1 MESIAVFGPKHGSHV
16 FFPSPKNLFPVNQ
29 LSCFPLMSVPTK
41 PPKFVRL
48 KATTTMTSDDQESNR
63 TFTELLPS
71 PWTDQ
76 FHSVSVDVSEMDALR
91 KEIDVIK
98 PKVKNALVSS
108 QGIDS
113 AKKRILMIYL
123 LVSLGL
129 AHHFED
135 EIDETLKESFEKKEE
150 MMEGEND
157 LYTVSIIFWVFRR
170 YGHHISSDVFRR
182 FTKDS
187 GNFKESLLGD
197 AKGMLS
203 LYEAAYLRKTKDY
216 IMDEALIFTS
226 RHLESLAADGTCPPH
241 LSVRIRNALT
251 LPQHWNMEMLFPVE
265 YISFFEQEKNHD
277 EMLLKFAKISFKLVQ
292 LQYLNELKILT
303 ENYSNQIPITLDAR
317 WYNDLEF
324 ESKLPPYFRHRIVEN
339 HFFAQA
345 MCFEPQLSRA
355 RIIMV
360 KYFTILVILDDTF
373 DRYAS
378 LPEAEGLAN
387 SLERWAHEHTMDKQP
402 DYLKFV
408 LNFMID
414 TFEEFERELGPQG
427 RSYNVSASKEVLKTY
442 VKANFDLAKWGLVYH
457 VPSFEEYMEV
467 GEVEVA
473 VYATLASRYMSMG
486 KMVAKEAFEWLKSRP
501 KIVQS
506 LCVKGR
512 LMDDI
517 TGFQDDISRG
527 YVTNA
532 VSCYMKQY
540 GVSENEAFRELNKM
554 VGEADKI
561 INEEFLTITGVRHC
575 VLKAVI
581 DLARMIHVC
590 YNGYEGYTDPQG
602 KIKEYMTSMFVDQI
616 RL

>member
-1 MESIAVFGPKHGSHV
+1 
-16 FFPSPKNLFPVNQ
+16 
-29 LSCFPLMSVPTK
+29 
-41 PPKFVRL
+41 
-48 KATTTMTSDDQESNR
+48 
-63 TFTELLPS
+63 
-71 PWTDQ
+71 
-76 FHSVSVDVSEMDALR
+76 
-91 KEIDVIK
+91 
-98 PKVKNALVSS
+98 
-108 QGIDS
+108 
-113 AKKRILMIYL
+113 
-123 LVSLGL
+123 
-129 AHHFED
+129 
-135 EIDETLKESFEKKEE
+135 
-150 MMEGEND
+150 
-157 LYTVSIIFWVFRR
+157 
-170 YGHHISSDVFRR
+170 
-182 FTKDS
+182 
-187 GNFKESLLGD
+187 
-197 AKGMLS
+197 
-203 LYEAAYLRKTKDY
+203 
-216 IMDEALIFTS
+216 
-226 RHLESLAADGTCPPH
+226 
-241 LSVRIRNALT
+241 
-251 LPQHWNMEMLFPVE
+251 MEMLFPVE
-265 YISFFEQEKNHD
+265 YISSYEQEKDHD

-339 HFFAQA
+339 HFFVQA

-360 KYFTILVILDDTF
+360 KYFTILVLLDDTF

-387 SLERWAHEHTMDKQP
+387 SLER
-402 DYLKFV
+402 
-408 LNFMID
+408 
-414 TFEEFERELGPQG
+414 ELWPQG
-427 RSYNVSASKEVLKTY
+427 RSYNVSASKEVFKTH

-473 VYATLASRYMSMG
+473 VYATLASRYMSKG
-486 KMVAKEAFEWLKSRP
+486 KMAAKEAFEWLKSRP

-517 TGFQDDISRG
+517 IGFQDDISRG

-540 GVSENEAFRELNKM
+540 GVSENEAFRELNIM

>member
-1 MESIAVFGPKHGSHV
+1 MESIAVFGLKHG
-16 FFPSPKNLFPVNQ
+16 PSPNNLRPANK

-48 KATTTMTSDDQESNR
+48 KANTTITCDDQESNR
-63 TFTELLPS
+63 TFKELQPS

-76 FHSVSVDVSEMDALR
+76 FHAVSDNVTEMDALR
-91 KEIDVIK
+91 KEIHLLK
-98 PKVKNALVSS
+98 SKVKNALMSS
-108 QGIDS
+108 KES
-113 AKKRILMIYL
+113 AKTRILMIYL

-135 EIDETLKESFEKKEE
+135 EIDETLKQGFEKKEE
-150 MMEGEND
+150 IMDGEND

-170 YGHHISSDVFRR
+170 YGHHISSDVFKR
-182 FTKDS
+182 FTRS
-187 GNFKESLLGD
+187 NGYFKESLVGD
-197 AKGMLS
+197 VKGMLS
-203 LYEAAYLRKTKDY
+203 LYEAAHLRTTKDY

-226 RHLESLAADGTCPPH
+226 RHLESLAADGTH
-241 LSVRIRNALT
+241 LSVRIRKALS

-265 YISFFEQEKNHD
+265 YISFYEQEKDHD
-277 EMLLKFAKISFKLVQ
+277 EILLKLAKISFKLVQ
-292 LQYLNELKILT
+292 RQYLQELKILT
-303 ENYSNQIPITLDAR
+303 K
-317 WYNDLEF
+317 WYKELEF
-324 ESKLPPYFRHRIVEN
+324 ASKLPPYFRDRIVEN
-339 HFFAQA
+339 HFFVQA
-345 MCFEPQLSRA
+345 MCFEPQLSRG
-355 RIIMV
+355 RVLMV
-360 KYFTILVILDDTF
+360 KFFIALVLLDDTF

-378 LPEAEGLAN
+378 FPEAEGLAN
-387 SLERWAHEHTMDKQP
+387 SLERWAHDHTMDKQP
-402 DYLKFV
+402 DYLKSV
-408 LNFMID
+408 LNILIN
-414 TFEEFERELGPQG
+414 TFEEFERELGPEG
-427 RSYNVSASKEVLKTY
+427 RSYNVSAAKEVFKTH
-442 VKANFDLAKWGLVYH
+442 VKSNLDLAKWALVYH
-457 VPSFEEYMEV
+457 VPGFEEYMEV
-467 GEVEVA
+467 GEMEIA

-486 KMVAKEAFEWLKSRP
+486 KMTAKEAYEWLMSRP
-501 KIVQS
+501 KLVQS
-506 LCVKGR
+506 VCVKGR

-540 GVSENEAFRELNKM
+540 GVSEIEAFRELNKM

-575 VLKAVI
+575 VLKAAI

-602 KIKEYMTSMFVDQI
+602 KINEYMTSMFVNQI

>member
-1 MESIAVFGPKHGSHV
+1 
-16 FFPSPKNLFPVNQ
+16 
-29 LSCFPLMSVPTK
+29 MSVPTK
-41 PPKFVRL
+41 PPKFVRRL

-76 FHSVSVDVSEMDALR
+76 FHSVSVDASEMDALR

-98 PKVKNALVSS
+98 PKVKNALMSS

-157 LYTVSIIFWVFRR
+157 LYTVSTIFWVFRR

-187 GNFKESLLGD
+187 GNFKESLVGD

-226 RHLESLAADGTCPPH
+226 RHLDSLAADGTCPPH

-265 YISFFEQEKNHD
+265 YISFFEQEKDHD

-292 LQYLNELKILT
+292 LQYLQELKIV
-303 ENYSNQIPITLDAR
+303 SK

-339 HFFAQA
+339 HFFVQA

-355 RIIMV
+355 RIIM
-360 KYFTILVILDDTF
+360 F
-373 DRYAS
+373 
-378 LPEAEGLAN
+378 
-387 SLERWAHEHTMDKQP
+387 
-402 DYLKFV
+402 
-408 LNFMID
+408 
-414 TFEEFERELGPQG
+414 
-427 RSYNVSASKEVLKTY
+427 KTH

-467 GEVEVA
+467 GEVEIA

-512 LMDDI
+512 LMDDV